1 MCAVWCVQALS
12 QFYEVVSAEKARG
25 DEINYRFKALQN
37 IVILCCRL
45 GDLPWHAPPR
55 HTRHT
60 SPSIWSHSL
69 TPPGRL
75 DEMAQQYQEL
85 LALMDKVTR
94 NDASDAINT
103 ILDSVSGSG
112 ASASGGAAGS
122 GDLSKLERVYA
133 LTLTRLKQN
142 TSNQVSW
149 AGLGEPSQPT
159 DEMNDTQ
166 GMGGYVAWRVCLC
179 VQRLWFNTSVKLAKL
194 YLDTQEFGKLQTLIR
209 DLHKSC
215 TTPDG
220 ADDTSKGSALLEVRY
235 THYTPTL
242 SKHLD
247 VCVRVCVVRV
257 CRVDL
262 CVGDSAVHC
271 DQEFAAHEGDLP
283 QDHQPHLG
291 HR

>member
-1 MCAVWCVQALS
+1 MDSDEEFQFESDDDGWGDQQEEDEETIKIENTFYEADDNKRHDPQKALS

-45 GDLPWHAPPR
+45 
-55 HTRHT
+55 
-60 SPSIWSHSL
+60 
-69 TPPGRL
+69 GRL

-142 TSNQVSW
+142 TSNQ
-149 AGLGEPSQPT
+149 
-159 DEMNDTQ
+159 
-166 GMGGYVAWRVCLC
+166 
-179 VQRLWFNTSVKLAKL
+179 RLWFNTSVKLAKL

-220 ADDTSKGSALLEVRY
+220 ADDTSKGSALLEIY
-235 THYTPTL
+235 AL
-242 SKHLD
+242 EIQ
-247 VCVRVCVVRV
+247 
-257 CRVDL
+257 L
-262 CVGDSAVHC
+262 CTVTKNSLRMKEIYPKTINLTSAIADPRNVAVIRESGGKMYMSEKKWQSAYNEFFEAFKNY
-271 DQEFAAHEGDLP
+271 QETGSGRGETA
-283 QDHQPHLG
+283 
-291 HR
+291 